1 MIRLTK
7 KKKMDRPRVVFIEIS
22 WHTVL
27 QKKETTL
34 TFLKISEIKLNKKE
48 ITMMTKINVTH
59 LYDKSSI

>member
-1 MIRLTK
+1 
-7 KKKMDRPRVVFIEIS
+7 MDRPRVVFIEIS